1 MYHLSEVQRAMTE
14 LNLCS
19 ITTKKYKPNSSKNI
33 AEDLEDVLK
42 RYFTSASINE
52 KWVGDSTYI
61 HTIKDDQ

>member
-1 MYHLSEVQRAMTE
+1 MYHLSKVQRPMTE

-19 ITTKKYKPNSSKNI
+19 ITAKKYKPNSSKNI

-52 KWVGDSTYI
+52 KWVGDITYI
-61 HTIKDDQ
+61 HTIKDD